1 MTGKLLNPL
10 FLFRWSCFHLL
21 LNLKA
26 VVIGYFN
33 FSVSKC
39 SVDASVEVIKMKRLN
54 YFFVFFFLNHR
65 ERFSL
70 LTKHYY

>member
-10 FLFRWSCFHLL
+10 FLFRWSCFQLS

-54 YFFVFFFLNHR
+54 YFFVFFLNHR